1 MPQSSQDINERHK
14 ILSSKRYGNQSM
26 LVDDLTLNGN
36 ISDIAKYIYH
46 SNNIFEEQELR
57 TGLFNKRYRYGILN
71 PYQNLGN
78 CREFLFFTKPDLSI
92 YERNDENGYVNTLKI
107 RDELSSYYFWQELAS
122 KYPEIIACLQNSVPD
137 ATRNRIDPFNHLL
150 ENMVQSNLDVPGVSA
165 EMIETPSNMYGVNY
179 HYRGSSEA
187 SDDGFDFSLEFKDTK
202 YLPVYNFFKAY
213 EEYEKLKHH
222 GIIGPWQ
229 GYITNKV
236 LHDQYCIYKFLTLD
250 DMETIVY
257 YAKYYGVKSK
267 NLPREAFSNVNF
279 DNGLSYSI
287 DFNAAFVEDMNP
299 EILIDFN
306 FLSYPFWK
314 ECGDDDISI
323 YDYIG
328 DRVNM
333 TPAQSAIVA
342 IEVDGASNYKIFGF
356 ENVEDVPSFPVNGGI
371 YDKSARSLLN
381 KYPGRFAYKLKWRG
395 SDII

>member
-1 MPQSSQDINERHK
+1 MGLDANDIKMRNG
-14 ILSSKRYGNQSM
+14 ILNSKFNDQGDVINA
-26 LVDDLTLNGN
+26 LTLNGN
-36 ISDIAKYIYH
+36 IDDRTRYLYH

-57 TGLFNKRYRYGILN
+57 TGIFTKRYRYGLIN

-78 CREFLFFTKPDLSI
+78 CREFLFFTKPDLAL
-92 YERNDENGYVNTLKI
+92 YDRDETGHIKENKL
-107 RDELSSYYFWQELAS
+107 RDELGSILFWSQLEQ
-122 KYPEIIACLQNSVPD
+122 KFPEIISCLQSSIPS
-137 ATRNRIDPFNHLL
+137 TNRTVNDPFNHLL
-150 ENMVQSNLDVPGVSA
+150 ENMVQNNLDVPGISS

-222 GIIGPWQ
+222 GIVGPWE

-267 NLPREAFSNVNF
+267 NLPREVFSNVNF

-306 FLSYPFWK
+306 MLSYPFWK
-314 ECGDDDISI
+314 EVEHNISI

-342 IEVDGASNYKIFGF
+342 METNGQDKYTVVGTDAT
-356 ENVEDVPSFPVNGGI
+356 FPVEGFTYNSTS
-371 YDKSARSLLN
+371 KSLLT
-381 KYPGRFAYKLKWRG
+381 KYPGQFAYKLKWRG
-395 SDII
+395 SDLI